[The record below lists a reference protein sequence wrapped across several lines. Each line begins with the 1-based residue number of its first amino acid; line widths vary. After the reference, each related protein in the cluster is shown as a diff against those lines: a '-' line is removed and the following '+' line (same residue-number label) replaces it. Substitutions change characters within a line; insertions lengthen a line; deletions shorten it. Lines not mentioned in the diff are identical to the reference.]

1 MKRCEFFTTHH
12 IINEENMKK
21 ALEGIKV
28 LDLSRALA
36 GPYCTMMLADMGA
49 DVIKVEM
56 PGRGDDS
63 RSWGPPFVEGESA
76 YFMSINRNK
85 KSITLNMKSENSTE
99 IIYKLIKQSDV
110 LVENFRPGAMER
122 LGLEYEQV
130 KEMNPKI
137 IYCSISGFGQNGPYR
152 MLPGF
157 DQVLQG
163 MGGLMSITGDPGG
176 SPIKVGVAIAD
187 ISGGMFAAYGI
198 VVALYNREKTCKG
211 QMIDVSLLDSQV
223 AWLTYRSGAY
233 FASGE
238 IPQPVGSGHPVIVP
252 YQAFKAKDVYINIAV
267 GNDQLWQKFCK
278 TVGLEKVMDDPRFAT
293 NAKRVENREEIVKIV
308 GDLVATKNG
317 EEWLKILTD
326 AGIPCGPIYT
336 VDKIFADPQILHR
349 QMLKE
354 LDHPKAGRIKVTGI
368 PVKLSDTPGEVKTA
382 PPVLGQH
389 TQEILTELGYS
400 GQDIKKLRQEKVV

>member
-1 MKRCEFFTTHH
+1 MA
-12 IINEENMKK
+12 K

-49 DVIKVEM
+49 EIIKVEM

-85 KSITLNMKSENSTE
+85 KSITLNMKSDKSTE
-99 IIYKLIKQSDV
+99 IIHKLIKQSDV

-122 LGLEYEQV
+122 LGLGYERV
-130 KEMNPKI
+130 KEMNPRI
-137 IYCSISGFGQNGPYR
+137 IYCSISGFGQDGPYR

-163 MGGLMSITGDPGG
+163 MGGLMSITGELGG
-176 SPIKVGVAIAD
+176 PPIKVGVAIAD
-187 ISGGMFAAYGI
+187 ISGGMFASNGI
-198 VVALYNREKTCKG
+198 LVALYNREKTGKG
-211 QMIDVSLLDSQV
+211 QMVDVSLLDSQV
-223 AWLTYRSGAY
+223 AWLTYRAGAY

-238 IPQPVGSGHPVIVP
+238 VPQPMGSGHPVIVP
-252 YQAFKAKDVYINIAV
+252 YQAFKAKDVFINIAV
-267 GNDQLWQKFCK
+267 GNDQLWERFCK
-278 TVGLEKVMDDPRFAT
+278 AVGLENVMNDPKFAT
-293 NAKRVENREEIVKIV
+293 NAKRVENREEIVKIIS
-308 GDLVATKNG
+308 DLIVTKDG

-336 VDKIFADPQILHR
+336 VDKVFADPQVLHR
-349 QMLKE
+349 EMVKE
-354 LDHPKAGRIKVTGI
+354 LDHPKAGKVKVTGI
-368 PVKLSDTPGEVKTA
+368 PIKLSDTPGEVETA

-400 GQDIKKLRQEKVV
+400 DKDLEKLKQEKVI

>member
-1 MKRCEFFTTHH
+1 MAR
-12 IINEENMKK
+12 

-49 DVIKVEM
+49 EVIKLEM
-56 PGRGDDS
+56 PGKGDDS

-85 KSITLNMKSENSTE
+85 KSITLNMKSDKSTG
-99 IIYKLIKQSDV
+99 IIHKLIKQSDI

-122 LGLEYEQV
+122 LGLGYEQV
-130 KEMNPKI
+130 KKINSGI
-137 IYCSISGFGQNGPYR
+137 IYCSISGFGQDGPYR

-163 MGGLMSITGDPGG
+163 MGGLMSITGEPGG

-198 VVALYNREKTCKG
+198 VAALYNREQTGKG
-211 QMIDVSLLDSQV
+211 QVVDISLLDSQV
-223 AWLTYRSGAY
+223 AWLTYRAGAY

-238 IPQPVGSGHPVIVP
+238 VPQPVGSGHPVIVP
-252 YQAFKAKDVYINIAV
+252 YQAFKARDVYINIAV
-267 GNDQLWQKFCK
+267 GNDQLWERFCK
-278 TVGLEKVMDDPRFAT
+278 AVGLEKVMNDPRFAT
-293 NAKRVENREEIVKIV
+293 NAKRVENREEIVKII
-308 GDLVATKNG
+308 GDLITAKNG

-326 AGIPCGPIYT
+326 AGVPCGPIYT
-336 VDKIFADPQILHR
+336 IDKIFADPQVLHR
-349 QMLKE
+349 QMLQE
-354 LDHPKAGRIKVTGI
+354 LNHPTAGKIKVAGI
-368 PVKLSDTPGEVKTA
+368 PVKLSDTPGEVKSA

-389 TQEILTELGYS
+389 TEEILTALGYS
-400 GQDIKKLRQEKVV
+400 DKDVTNLKGEKVI

>member
-1 MKRCEFFTTHH
+1 MA
-12 IINEENMKK
+12 K

-49 DVIKVEM
+49 EVIKVEM

-63 RSWGPPFVEGESA
+63 RSWGPPFLKGESA

-85 KSITLNMKSENSTE
+85 KSITLNMKSEKSME
-99 IIYKLIKQSDV
+99 IILKLIKRSDV

-122 LGLEYEQV
+122 LGLGYERV
-130 KEMNPKI
+130 KEMNPRI
-137 IYCSISGFGQNGPYR
+137 IYASISGFGQDGPYR

-163 MGGLMSITGDPGG
+163 MGGLMSITGEPGG
-176 SPIKVGVAIAD
+176 PPIKVGVAIAD

-198 VVALYNREKTCKG
+198 VVALYNREKTGRG

-223 AWLTYRSGAY
+223 AWLTYRAGAY
-233 FASGE
+233 LTSGE

-267 GNDQLWQKFCK
+267 GNDQLWEKFCK
-278 TVGLEKVMDDPRFAT
+278 AVGLEKVMNDPKFAT
-293 NAKRVENREEIVKIV
+293 NAKRVENREEIVKIIS
-308 GDLVATKNG
+308 DLIVARNG
-317 EEWLKILTD
+317 EEWLKIITD
-326 AGIPCGPIYT
+326 AGVPCGPIYT
-336 VDKIFADPQILHR
+336 VDKIFADPQVLHR

-354 LDHPKAGRIKVTGI
+354 LDHLKAGKVKVTGI
-368 PVKLSDTPGEVKTA
+368 PVKLSDTPGEVETA

-389 TQEILTELGYS
+389 TQEILNELGYS
-400 GQDIKKLRQEKVV
+400 DQDLEKLRQEKVV

>member
-1 MKRCEFFTTHH
+1 MAS
-12 IINEENMKK
+12 

-49 DVIKVEM
+49 EVIKLEM

-85 KSITLNMKSENSTE
+85 KSITLNMKSEKSTG
-99 IIYKLIKQSDV
+99 IIHRLIKQSDV

-122 LGLEYEQV
+122 LGLGYEQV
-130 KEMNPKI
+130 KKMNSGI
-137 IYCSISGFGQNGPYR
+137 IYCSISGFGQDGPYR

-163 MGGLMSITGDPGG
+163 MGGLMSITGEPGG
-176 SPIKVGVAIAD
+176 PPIKVGVAIAD
-187 ISGGMFAAYGI
+187 IAGGMFASYGI
-198 VVALYNREKTCKG
+198 VAALYNREKTGKG
-211 QMIDVSLLDSQV
+211 QAVDISLLDSQV
-223 AWLTYRSGAY
+223 AWLTYRAGAY

-238 IPQPVGSGHPVIVP
+238 VPQPVGSGHPVIVP
-252 YQAFKAKDVYINIAV
+252 YQAFKTKDVYINIAV
-267 GNDQLWQKFCK
+267 GNDQLWERFCK
-278 TVGLEKVMDDPRFAT
+278 AVGLEKVMNDPKFAT
-293 NAKRVENREEIVKIV
+293 NAKRVENREEIVKII
-308 GDLVATKNG
+308 GDLIAAKYG

-326 AGIPCGPIYT
+326 AGVPCGPIYT
-336 VDKIFADPQILHR
+336 VDKIFSDPQVLHR
-349 QMLKE
+349 QMLQE
-354 LDHPKAGRIKVTGI
+354 LDHPKVGKIKVAGT
-368 PVKLSDTPGEVKTA
+368 PVKLSDTPGEVKSA

-389 TQEILTELGYS
+389 TQEILTQLGYS
-400 GQDIKKLRQEKVV
+400 DKDVTKLKEEKVI

>member
-1 MKRCEFFTTHH
+1 MEV
-12 IINEENMKK
+12 NMAK

-49 DVIKVEM
+49 EVIKIEM

-85 KSITLNMKSENSTE
+85 KSITLNMKSDKSTE
-99 IIYKLIKQSDV
+99 IVHKLIKQSDV

-122 LGLEYEQV
+122 LGLGYEQV
-130 KEMNPKI
+130 KAMNPRI
-137 IYCSISGFGQNGPYR
+137 IYCSISGFGQDGPYR

-163 MGGLMSITGDPGG
+163 MGGLMSITGELGG
-176 SPIKVGVAIAD
+176 PPIKVGVAIAD
-187 ISGGMFAAYGI
+187 ISGGMFASNGI
-198 VVALYNREKTCKG
+198 LVALYNREKTGKG
-211 QMIDVSLLDSQV
+211 QMVDVSLLDSQV
-223 AWLTYRSGAY
+223 AWLTYRAGAY

-238 IPQPVGSGHPVIVP
+238 VPQPMGSGHPVIVP
-252 YQAFKAKDVYINIAV
+252 YQAFKAKDVFINIAV
-267 GNDQLWQKFCK
+267 GNDQLWERFCK
-278 TVGLEKVMDDPRFAT
+278 AVSLENVMNDPKFAT
-293 NAKRVENREEIVKIV
+293 NAKRVENREEIVKIIS
-308 GDLVATKNG
+308 DLIVTKDG

-336 VDKIFADPQILHR
+336 VDKIFADPQVLHR
-349 QMLKE
+349 EMVKE
-354 LDHPKAGRIKVTGI
+354 LDHPKAGKVKVTGI
-368 PVKLSDTPGEVKTA
+368 PIKLSDTPGEVETA

-389 TQEILTELGYS
+389 TQEVLTELGYN
-400 GQDIKKLRQEKVV
+400 DKDLEKLKQEKVI

>member
-1 MKRCEFFTTHH
+1 MAS
-12 IINEENMKK
+12 

-49 DVIKVEM
+49 EVIKLEM

-85 KSITLNMKSENSTE
+85 KSITLNMKSEKSTG
-99 IIYKLIKQSDV
+99 IIHRLIKQSDV

-122 LGLEYEQV
+122 LGLEYKQV
-130 KEMNPKI
+130 KKMNSGI
-137 IYCSISGFGQNGPYR
+137 IYCSISGFGQDGPYR

-163 MGGLMSITGDPGG
+163 MGGLMSITGEPGG
-176 SPIKVGVAIAD
+176 PPIKVGVAIAD
-187 ISGGMFAAYGI
+187 IAGGMFASYGI
-198 VVALYNREKTCKG
+198 VAALYNREKTGKG
-211 QMIDVSLLDSQV
+211 QAVDISLLDSQV
-223 AWLTYRSGAY
+223 AWLTYRAGAY

-238 IPQPVGSGHPVIVP
+238 VPQPVGSGHPVIVP
-252 YQAFKAKDVYINIAV
+252 YQAFKTKDVYINIAV
-267 GNDQLWQKFCK
+267 GNDQLWERFCK
-278 TVGLEKVMDDPRFAT
+278 AVGLEKVMNDPKFAT
-293 NAKRVENREEIVKIV
+293 NAKRVESREEIVKII
-308 GDLVATKNG
+308 GDLIAAKNG

-326 AGIPCGPIYT
+326 AGVPCGPIYT
-336 VDKIFADPQILHR
+336 VDKIFSDPQVLHR
-349 QMLKE
+349 QMLQE
-354 LDHPKAGRIKVTGI
+354 LDHPKVGKIKVAGT
-368 PVKLSDTPGEVKTA
+368 PVKLSDTPGEVKSA

-389 TQEILTELGYS
+389 TQEILTQLGYS
-400 GQDIKKLRQEKVV
+400 DKDVAKLKEEKVI